1 MKYTGVFDAVK
12 RMLADEV
19 RGKAATSCN
28 YLQRF
33 AVRMA

>member
-19 RGKAATSCN
+19 RQQQQLVPCVAIQS
-28 YLQRF
+28 QHME
-33 AVRMA
+33 V